1 MIAIP
6 RLAGLLAV
14 TLLTASLALVSGC
27 GGADARRASHIA
39 RGQQYLAAGRLDK
52 ARIEFANALQIAP
65 NDAEARYLS
74 GRVAERLGDVRT
86 AVAMYQGAMDVDPN
100 HPQARARLA
109 RLYVLAGINDKALYL
124 IGPGLKEHPDD
135 PELLTV
141 RAAVRS
147 RSQDNAG
154 ALADAERAVKLA
166 PANEDAVLLLADLYR
181 ISGQMGRAIELLK
194 STLERSPRSI
204 DLRQGL
210 ARLYLADGDTK
221 PAEEQLLEA
230 VQLSPRELPLRLQL
244 ASFYMGQKR
253 YDDAEQALRAALAA
267 LPESEEAKRLYVD
280 FLITYRSREQGER
293 ALRDLI
299 AHEPRNL
306 DLRLALGALQQRHG
320 ATPQALATYRT
331 IVDADPNGAKG
342 VAARDRIAAIDAT
355 QGRYSEALPLLEQAL
370 KYNPRDSDALTLRG
384 NIELRQG
391 DAVAAIADLRTVL
404 RDQPQTLPVLRA
416 LTRAY
421 LANHQPVLAE
431 EALRSALTAA
441 PHDVAVRVDLGELL
455 TRTQRAPQAATLLE
469 ETVTAAPDASGTAA
483 RAALVAAYL
492 AVPDLP
498 AARTAAEDL
507 KTLRPDLPIGSYL
520 AGLVALEQKRPD
532 DAQREFA
539 HALQVQPSA
548 TDALTALARLQFQR
562 GQHAQAIA
570 LVRNAV
576 PPGPDGAAA
585 RNLLGELYLAD
596 RNYPQAV
603 TVLEEAVRLSPKWW
617 LPYRNL
623 AMAKFGLQDEPG
635 GLAAYEAGVKA
646 TEEPALVVALA
657 ELYVRK
663 GRFEDAIRQYEV
675 LHERSPHLEVAA
687 NNLAMLLVTYRKDQ
701 ASLDRARDLTAG
713 FANSEVGALLD
724 THGWVMLKRGEVLE
738 ALSALQRASAE
749 APDSRVILYHL
760 GMAQLKAG
768 QADKARASLEAALA
782 GGASFTGTEEARLA
796 LAQIKGRTG

>member
-65 NDAEARYLS
+65 NDAEARYLN

-86 AVAMYQGAMDVDPN
+86 AVGMYQGAMDVDPN
-100 HPQARARLA
+100 HLQARARLA

-280 FLITYRSREQGER
+280 FLITYRFREQGER

-576 PPGPDGAAA
+576 PHGPDGAAA

-603 TVLEEAVRLSPKWW
+603 AVLEEAVRLSPKWW